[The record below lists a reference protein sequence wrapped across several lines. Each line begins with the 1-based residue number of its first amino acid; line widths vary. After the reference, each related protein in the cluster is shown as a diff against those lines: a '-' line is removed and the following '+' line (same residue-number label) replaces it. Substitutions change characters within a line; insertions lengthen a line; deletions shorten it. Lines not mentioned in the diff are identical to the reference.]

1 VASLTV
7 EGEPT
12 PVSVAPPAERH
23 GLTDSE
29 YELVRDALG
38 REPNPVELGMFGA
51 MWSEH
56 CAYKHSRP
64 LLSGLPSG
72 GERVLVGPGENA
84 GALDIGDGL
93 AVVFKV
99 ESHNHPSAVEPYQ
112 GAATGVGGIIRDIFT
127 MGARPIALLNS
138 LRFGP
143 LDPSED
149 AGGRTDAAAA
159 TRNRYLLGGVV
170 SGIAGYGNCI
180 GIPDVGGEIA
190 FDASYN
196 GNPLVNAMCVGLAR
210 HDEITL
216 ARAAGPGNALLLV
229 GASTGR
235 DGIQGASFA
244 SASLGEDREQRR
256 PAVQVGN
263 PFLEKLLMEA
273 CLELS
278 GSEAVVAMQD
288 LGAAGLTC
296 ALAELSARGGCGA
309 AVELELV
316 PRREPGMT
324 PYEVLL
330 SESQE
335 RMLLVVRAGDELAV
349 QAVFARYDLHAV
361 VIGRVIAEPVVRAL
375 AGGIP
380 VCEVPGRA
388 LSDEAPRYVPPAAP
402 PADLAP
408 RRAERLDDLAAE
420 PATAET
426 LLELLASPNARSRKP
441 VWHQY
446 DHMNGTNTLVGPG
459 AGDAALLRI
468 KGTRRAL
475 ALSLD
480 GPGRLGALDPR
491 LAGGAAVLEG
501 ALNVACSGA
510 VPIGITNC
518 LNFASPERPDGYWQL
533 AEAVAGM
540 AEACRA
546 LGLPIVSGNVSLY
559 NETPEGPILP
569 TPVIGTVGLLE
580 DRARAIPMRWRAGDE
595 IWLLGAPAWDAAAL
609 AASELAWRRG
619 RFGGEPL
626 LELEAGVRLV
636 GLLPA
641 LAEDGLLAGA
651 HDLSVGGLGVAL
663 ARLAIASGIGGS
675 VQLPPEATPHPAASL
690 FGERP
695 GRVIVAVAPDST
707 GGVEPAAAARGVAAV
722 RLGAAGGD
730 ALEIGLADA
739 RLRLALDRLSAA
751 WSTPFSGP
759 LD

>member
-7 EGEPT
+7 EGELH
-12 PVSVAPPAERH
+12 PVSIAAPAERH
-23 GLTDSE
+23 GLTEAE
-29 YELVRDALG
+29 YGLVVEALG

-64 LLSGLPSG
+64 LLSGLPSSG
-72 GERVLVGPGENA
+72 DRVLVGPGENA
-84 GALDIGDGL
+84 GVLDIGEGL

-138 LRFGP
+138 LHFGP
-143 LDPSED
+143 LEPSED
-149 AGGRTDAAAA
+149 ATGRTDEAAA
-159 TRNRYLLGGVV
+159 TRNRFLLGGVV
-170 SGIAGYGNCI
+170 AGIAGYGNCI
-180 GIPDVGGEIA
+180 GIPDVGGEIG

-196 GNPLVNAMCVGLAR
+196 GNPLVNAMCVGIAR

-244 SASLGEDREQRR
+244 SANLGEDRDERR

-273 CLELS
+273 CLELAS
-278 GSEAVVAMQD
+278 SDSVVAMQD

-309 AVELELV
+309 EVDLDLV

-335 RMLLVVRAGDELAV
+335 RMLLVVRAGDEASV
-349 QAVFARYDLHAV
+349 QGVFERYDLHAV
-361 VIGRVIAEPVVRAL
+361 IIGRVLAEPVVRAMA
-375 AGGIP
+375 AGRT

-388 LSDEAPRYVPPAAP
+388 LADDAPRYTPPGAP
-402 PADLAP
+402 PPELAP
-408 RRAERLDDLAAE
+408 RRAERLEDLAAE
-420 PATAET
+420 PPSAGT

-441 VWHQY
+441 VWQRY

-459 AGDAALLRI
+459 AGDSALLRI
-468 KGTRRAL
+468 KGTDRAI

-480 GPGRLGALDPR
+480 GPGRLGSLDPR
-491 LAGGAAVLEG
+491 LAGVAAVVEG

-510 VPIGITNC
+510 APIGITNC
-518 LNFASPERPDGYWQL
+518 LNFASPERPAGYWEL
-533 AEAVAGM
+533 SEAASGM
-540 AEACRA
+540 AEACVA

-559 NETPEGPILP
+559 NETPDGPILP

-580 DRARAIPMRWRAGDE
+580 KRSRAIPMRWNRGEE
-595 IWLLGAPAWDAAAL
+595 IWLLGEPGWDAAAL

-619 RFGGEPL
+619 RFGGEPSL
-626 LELEAGVRLV
+626 DLPAAVRLV
-636 GLLPA
+636 SLLRDLGA
-641 LAEDGLLAGA
+641 AGILSGA
-651 HDLSVGGLGVAL
+651 HDTSVGGLGVAL
-663 ARLAIASGIGGS
+663 ARLAVGSGVGAD
-675 VQLPPEATPHPAASL
+675 VALPPEAAEWPSASL
-690 FGERP
+690 FGERG
-695 GRVIVAVAPDST
+695 GRVLVSVAPGSA
-707 GGVEPAAAARGVAAV
+707 GALAAAAEAATVPTLGLGTADGSSLKLAIGEV
-722 RLGAAGGD
+722 RLS
-730 ALEIGLADA
+730 IG
-739 RLRLALDRLSAA
+739 LDRLLAA
-751 WSTPFSGP
+751 WSTAF
-759 LD
+759 

>member
-1 VASLTV
+1 VTI
-7 EGEPT
+7 
-12 PVSVAPPAERH
+12 VAPTERH

-29 YELVRDALG
+29 YELVVAALG
-38 REPNPVELGMFGA
+38 REPNAVELGMFGA

-64 LLSGLPSG
+64 LLGSLPTRG
-72 GERVLVGPGENA
+72 DRVLVGPGENA
-84 GALDIGDGL
+84 GAIDIGDGL

-143 LDPSED
+143 LDPAED
-149 AGGRTDAAAA
+149 ATGGTDAAAA

-170 SGIAGYGNCI
+170 AGIAGYGNCI
-180 GIPDVGGEIA
+180 GIPDVGGEIG
-190 FDASYN
+190 FDATYN
-196 GNPLVNAMCVGLAR
+196 GNPLVNAMCVGVAR

-244 SASLGEDREQRR
+244 SATLGEDRDERR

-309 AVELELV
+309 EVELDVV
-316 PRREPGMT
+316 PRRETGMT
-324 PYEVLL
+324 PYELLL

-335 RMLLVVRAGDELAV
+335 RMLLVVRAGREAEV
-349 QAVFARYDLHAV
+349 QAVFERYELHAV
-361 VIGRVIAEPVVRAL
+361 TIGRVIAEPMVRAR
-375 AGGIP
+375 AGGQL

-388 LSDEAPRYVPPAAP
+388 LTDDAPRYAPPAAP
-402 PADLAP
+402 PVDLVA
-408 RRAERLDDLAAE
+408 RRAEQLDDLAVAS
-420 PATAET
+420 PSGGT
-426 LLELLASPNARSRKP
+426 LLELLASPNARSRRP
-441 VWHQY
+441 IWRRY

-468 KGTRRAL
+468 KGTAAAI

-480 GPGRLGALDPR
+480 GPGRIGALDPH
-491 LAGGAAVLEG
+491 LAGAAAVVEG

-510 VPIGITNC
+510 TPIGITNC
-518 LNFASPERPDGYWQL
+518 LNFGSPEQPAGYWQL
-533 AEAVAGM
+533 SQAVAGM
-540 AEACRA
+540 AEACRT
-546 LGLPIVSGNVSLY
+546 LGVPIVSGNVSLY
-559 NETPEGPILP
+559 NETPDGPILP
-569 TPVIGTVGLLE
+569 TPVVGTVGLLR
-580 DRARAIPMRWRAGDE
+580 DRSRAVPMRWGSGDA

-609 AASELAWRRG
+609 SASELAWRRG
-619 RFGGEPL
+619 RFGGQPL
-626 LELEAGVRLV
+626 LDVAAAARLV
-636 GLLPA
+636 SLLGH
-641 LAEDGLLAGA
+641 LAASRLVAGA
-651 HDLSVGGLGVAL
+651 HDTSVGGLGVAL
-663 ARLAIASGIGGS
+663 ARLAIASSLGAEIT
-675 VQLPPEATPHPAASL
+675 LPSEAGELPTASL
-690 FGERP
+690 FGERG
-695 GRVIVAVAPDST
+695 GRVLLAVRPEAEAAL
-707 GGVEPAAAARGVAAV
+707 VAAAADADVPAC
-722 RLGAAGGD
+722 RLGVAGGD
-730 ALEIGLADA
+730 RLEIGAGKA
-739 RLRLALDRLSAA
+739 RLAFSLEQLRAA
-751 WSTPFSGP
+751 WSSPF
-759 LD
+759 

>member
-1 VASLTV
+1 MSIAA
-7 EGEPT
+7 
-12 PVSVAPPAERH
+12 PVERH
-23 GLTDSE
+23 GLTEAE
-29 YELVRDALG
+29 YELVIEALG

-64 LLSGLPSG
+64 LLSGLPSA

-84 GALDIGDGL
+84 GVLDIGDGL

-143 LDPSED
+143 LEPSED
-149 AGGRTDAAAA
+149 ATGRTDQAAA

-170 SGIAGYGNCI
+170 AGIAGYGNCI
-180 GIPDVGGEIA
+180 GIPDVGGEIG

-196 GNPLVNAMCVGLAR
+196 GNPLVNAMCVGIAR
-210 HDEITL
+210 HEEITL

-244 SASLGEDREQRR
+244 SAALGEDRDERR

-278 GSEAVVAMQD
+278 ASESVVAMQD

-309 AVELELV
+309 EVDLDLV
-316 PRREPGMT
+316 PRREPAMT

-335 RMLLVVRAGDELAV
+335 RMLLVVRAGDEASV
-349 QAVFARYDLHAV
+349 QAVFERYELNAV
-361 VIGRVIAEPVVRAL
+361 VIGRVIGEPVVRAMADGRL
-375 AGGIP
+375 

-388 LSDEAPRYVPPAAP
+388 LADDAPRYTPPAAP
-402 PADLAP
+402 PPDLAL

-420 PATAET
+420 PPAADT
-426 LLELLASPNARSRKP
+426 LLELLASPNVRSRKP
-441 VWHQY
+441 IWRRY

-459 AGDAALLRI
+459 AGDAALLRV
-468 KGTRRAL
+468 KGTRRAI

-491 LAGGAAVLEG
+491 LAGIAAVVEG
-501 ALNVACSGA
+501 ALNIACSGA
-510 VPIGITNC
+510 TPIGITNC
-518 LNFASPERPDGYWQL
+518 LNFASPERPAGYWEL

-540 AEACRA
+540 AEACTA

-559 NETPEGPILP
+559 NETPDGPILP
-569 TPVIGTVGLLE
+569 TPVIGTVGLLD
-580 DRARAIPMRWRAGDE
+580 DRSRAIPMRWAEGDE
-595 IWLLGAPAWDAAAL
+595 IWLLGAPAWEAAAL
-609 AASELAWRRG
+609 AASELAWRRR
-619 RFGGEPL
+619 RFGGQPSL
-626 LELEAGVRLV
+626 DLPATVRLV
-636 GLLPA
+636 GLLRHLGA
-641 LAEDGLLAGA
+641 RGILAGA
-651 HDLSVGGLGVAL
+651 HDVSVGGLGVAIS
-663 ARLAIASGIGGS
+663 RLAIASGVGAT
-675 VQLPPEATPHPAASL
+675 VVLPPEAVALPTAGL
-690 FGERP
+690 FGERG
-695 GRVIVAVAPDST
+695 GRVVVALAPVSS
-707 GGVEPAAAARGVAAV
+707 EAMAAAARAATV
-722 RLGAAGGD
+722 PAYRLGLA
-730 ALEIGLADA
+730 EGLRVNLAVGEA
-739 RLRLALDRLSAA
+739 RLSLGLDQLRAA
-751 WSTPFSGP
+751 WSTAF
-759 LD
+759 

>member
-1 VASLTV
+1 MARLTL
-7 EGEPT
+7 EGEPA
-12 PVSVAPPAERH
+12 PVSIAAPAERH
-23 GLTDSE
+23 GLTEAE
-29 YELVRDALG
+29 YGLVIEALG
-38 REPNPVELGMFGA
+38 REPNAVELGMFGA

-64 LLSGLPSG
+64 LLGALPSVG
-72 GERVLVGPGENA
+72 SRVLVGPGENA

-143 LDPSED
+143 LDPAED
-149 AGGRTDAAAA
+149 ASGRTDEADAA
-159 TRNRYLLGGVV
+159 RNRYLLGGVV
-170 SGIAGYGNCI
+170 AGIAGYGNCI
-180 GIPDVGGEIA
+180 GIPDVGGEIG
-190 FDASYN
+190 FDATYN
-196 GNPLVNAMCVGLAR
+196 GNPLVNAMCVGIAR
-210 HDEITL
+210 QEEITL

-229 GASTGR
+229 GATTGR

-244 SASLGEDREQRR
+244 SAPLGEDRDERR

-278 GSEAVVAMQD
+278 GSPSVVAMQD

-309 AVELELV
+309 DVDLDLV
-316 PRREPGMT
+316 PRREAGMS

-335 RMLLVVRAGDELAV
+335 RMLLVVRAGDEAAV
-349 QAVFARYDLHAV
+349 QAVFARYELNAV
-361 VIGRVIAEPVVRAL
+361 VIGRVIGEPVVRAV
-375 AGGIP
+375 AGGVP

-388 LSDEAPRYVPPAAP
+388 LADDAPRYTPPAAP
-402 PADLAP
+402 PHDLAA

-420 PATAET
+420 VPTAET
-426 LLELLASPNARSRKP
+426 LLDLLASPNVRSRKP
-441 VWHQY
+441 IWRRY

-468 KGTRRAL
+468 KGTSRAI

-480 GPGRLGALDPR
+480 GPGRIGALDPR
-491 LAGGAAVLEG
+491 LAGTAAVVEG

-510 VPIGITNC
+510 TPIGITDC
-518 LNFASPERPDGYWQL
+518 LNFASPEDPAGYWQL

-540 AEACRA
+540 VDACRE
-546 LGLPIVSGNVSLY
+546 LDLPIVSGNVSLY
-559 NETPEGPILP
+559 NETPAAPILP
-569 TPVIGTVGLLE
+569 TPVVGTVGLLD
-580 DRARAIPMRWRAGDE
+580 DRSRAIPMAWHAGDE
-595 IWLLGAPAWDAAAL
+595 IWLLGAPAWDAASL

-619 RFGGEPL
+619 RFGG
-626 LELEAGVRLV
+626 R
-636 GLLPA
+636 PA
-641 LAEDGLLAGA
+641 LDLGIAARVIALLTDLAARELLTGA
-651 HDLSVGGLGVAL
+651 HDVSVGGPGVAL
-663 ARLAIASGIGGS
+663 ARLAIASGLGAELS
-675 VQLPPEATPHPAASL
+675 LPDPAAQLPTASL
-690 FGERP
+690 FGERG
-695 GRVIVAVAPDST
+695 GRVIIAARH
-707 GGVEPAAAARGVAAV
+707 EAAARIGAAAEASGVPAA
-722 RLGAAGGD
+722 RLGLAGGE
-730 ALEIGLADA
+730 LLRLTCGDA
-739 RLRLALDRLSAA
+739 RLTLGIDQLVAA
-751 WSTPFSGP
+751 WSTPF
-759 LD
+759 

>member
-1 VASLTV
+1 VASLTL
-7 EGEPT
+7 EDDSP

-23 GLTDSE
+23 GLTEAE
-29 YELVRDALG
+29 YELVVAALG

-64 LLSGLPSG
+64 LLVGLPTI

-143 LDPSED
+143 LDRGED
-149 AGGRTDAAAA
+149 ASGRTDAAAA
-159 TRNRYLLGGVV
+159 TRNRYLFGGVV
-170 SGIAGYGNCI
+170 AGIAGYGNCI
-180 GIPDVGGEIA
+180 GIPDVGGEIG
-190 FDASYN
+190 FDATYN
-196 GNPLVNAMCVGLAR
+196 GNPLVNAMCVGIAR
-210 HDEITL
+210 HEEITL
-216 ARAAGPGNALLLV
+216 ARAGGAGNALLLV

-244 SASLGEDREQRR
+244 SASLDEDRDQRR

-278 GSEAVVAMQD
+278 GSPSVVAMQD

-296 ALAELSARGGCGA
+296 ALAEISARGRCGA
-309 AVELELV
+309 EVDLDLV
-316 PRREPGMT
+316 PRREPGMK

-335 RMLLVVRAGDELAV
+335 RMLLVVRAGDEGSV
-349 QAVFARYDLHAV
+349 QAVFERYGLHAV
-361 VIGRVIAEPVVRAL
+361 VIGRVIDEPEVRAA
-375 AGGIP
+375 AGGTE
-380 VCEVPGRA
+380 VCRVPGRA
-388 LSDEAPRYVPPAAP
+388 LADDAPRYTPPAAP
-402 PADLAP
+402 PADLEE
-408 RRAERLDDLAAE
+408 RRAERLDDLAVERPSAD
-420 PATAET
+420 T
-426 LLELLASPNARSRKP
+426 LLELLASPNVRSRKP
-441 VWHQY
+441 IWQRY

-459 AGDAALLRI
+459 AGDGALLRV
-468 KGTRRAL
+468 KGTSRAI

-480 GPGRLGALDPR
+480 GPGRIGALDPR
-491 LAGGAAVLEG
+491 LAGIAAVVEG

-510 VPIGITNC
+510 TPIGITNC
-518 LNFASPERPDGYWQL
+518 LNFASPERPAGYWQL
-533 AEAVAGM
+533 VEAVAGM
-540 AEACRA
+540 ADACRA

-559 NETPEGPILP
+559 NETPDGPILP

-580 DRARAIPMRWRAGDE
+580 DRSRAIPMAWSAGDE
-595 IWLLGAPAWDAAAL
+595 IWLLGEPAWDAAAL

-619 RFGGEPL
+619 RFGGQPAL
-626 LELEAGVRLV
+626 DLAAAVRLV
-636 GLLPA
+636 PLMA
-641 LAEDGLLAGA
+641 RLAESELLSGA
-651 HDLSVGGLGVAL
+651 HDLSVGGLAVAL
-663 ARLAIASGIGGS
+663 ARLAIASGMGATI
-675 VQLPPEATPHPAASL
+675 QLPVEALSMPSAAW
-690 FGERP
+690 FGERG
-695 GRVIVAVAPDST
+695 GRVLVAVAARSASAM
-707 GGVEPAAAARGVAAV
+707 AAAASAAGVRAARLGVAGGEA
-722 RLGAAGGD
+722 LGIAPGD
-730 ALEIGLADA
+730 LTLSLDQLSDA
-739 RLRLALDRLSAA
+739 
-751 WSTPFSGP
+751 WTTPF
-759 LD
+759 